1 MSASDE
7 RVEDHGAARYCDISL
22 NTLSGPL
29 PETDLGITYICIRQ
43 SNKYAVLV

>member
-29 PETDLGITYICIRQ
+29 PETDLGITYTCIRQ